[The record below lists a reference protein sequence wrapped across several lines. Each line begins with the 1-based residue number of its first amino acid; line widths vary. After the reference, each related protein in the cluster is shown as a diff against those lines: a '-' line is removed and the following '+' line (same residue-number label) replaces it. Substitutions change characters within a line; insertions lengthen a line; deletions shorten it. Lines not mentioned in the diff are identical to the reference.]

1 MKTNGASEGEKAR
14 GTSTKEA
21 KFRAHLQVA
30 HLAVTSAAF
39 SFLYLKKIKI
49 SKIYVCF
56 EKFQKYPRA
65 PYEGGDRGP
74 VAQATGDRTLT

>member
-56 EKFQKYPRA
+56 EKFQKYP
-65 PYEGGDRGP
+65 P
-74 VAQATGDRTLT
+74 VTL

>member
-39 SFLYLKKIKI
+39 SFLYLKK
-49 SKIYVCF
+49 S
-56 EKFQKYPRA
+56 KFQKYMFVLKNFKNIPRS